1 MGDIKRCRK
10 KWEGPHHP
18 WRKDVL
24 EKELILLGKYGLR
37 NKRELWIANSMLK
50 SIRRRAISI
59 LGLEKNEKEKE
70 EKILINKLYRMGLV
84 EENATLD
91 DVLGLTVEDILKRR
105 LQSVLVSLGIA
116 KTPYQ
121 ARQLIVHGHVYI
133 GNRRVTVPGYLV
145 SREEESIIKCLLPI
159 EKPVEKV
166 T

>member
-1 MGDIKRCRK
+1 MGDPKKCRR
-10 KWEGPHHP
+10 KWKGPRHP

-37 NKRELWIANSMLK
+37 NKKELWIANSILRD
-50 SIRRRAISI
+50 IRRRAISI
-59 LGLEKNEKEKE
+59 LGLEKSEREKE
-70 EKILINKLYRMGLV
+70 EGILINRLYNMGIV

-91 DVLGLTVEDILKRR
+91 DILGLTVEDILKRR
-105 LQSVLVSLGIA
+105 LQSVLVTLNIA

-133 GNRRVTVPGYLV
+133 GNRRITIPGYLV
-145 SREEESIIKCLLPI
+145 SRKEESMIKCLLPI
-159 EKPVEKV
+159 EKV